1 MKGKVLRDIECEK
14 TGKILFREGQ
24 IVECGYHTDMGKISD
39 EKTDFICARQWLL
52 VVPESRCITEV
63 DFLTSLDVIV
73 LGEVI

>member
-1 MKGKVLRDIECEK
+1 
-14 TGKILFREGQ
+14 
-24 IVECGYHTDMGKISD
+24 MGKISD